1 MIYLDLH
8 GLDLLGIADELD
20 KVGGVL
26 GQQDEDWDQRQ
37 DQHVGRV
44 QLLAKWGSLIREIV
58 FSIGFCIVELYQ
70 LITMVKV
77 FTDRLSCNHNHYN
90 RVVRI
95 VPRCFDVILESYIM
109 DHRRPS
115 YWTCGHITV
124 YTLGPDL
131 IKLLP

>member
-44 QLLAKWGSLIREIV
+44 QLLAKRGPLVREIA
-58 FSIGFCIVELYQ
+58 FSIGFCIVKLYQ
-70 LITMVKV
+70 IITMVKAL
-77 FTDRLSCNHNHYN
+77 TDRLSCNHSHYN
-90 RVVRI
+90 EAVRI
-95 VPRCFDVILESYIM
+95 VPSCFDVIMESYIL

-115 YWTCGHITV
+115 YWTCGQITA
-124 YTLGPDL
+124 YTPGPNL

>member
-44 QLLAKWGSLIREIV
+44 KLLANGS
-58 FSIGFCIVELYQ
+58 
-70 LITMVKV
+70 T
-77 FTDRLSCNHNHYN
+77 LSDK
-90 RVVRI
+90 I
-95 VPRCFDVILESYIM
+95 
-109 DHRRPS
+109 
-115 YWTCGHITV
+115 
-124 YTLGPDL
+124 
-131 IKLLP
+131 

>member
-44 QLLAKWGSLIREIV
+44 QLLAKWGSLVREIGC
-58 FSIGFCIVELYQ
+58 SIGFVSIN
-70 LITMVKV
+70 K
-77 FTDRLSCNHNHYN
+77 
-90 RVVRI
+90 
-95 VPRCFDVILESYIM
+95 
-109 DHRRPS
+109 
-115 YWTCGHITV
+115 
-124 YTLGPDL
+124 
-131 IKLLP
+131 